1 MRKLLFV
8 VFLALSLISVARPV
22 RADSFFHL
30 PCDPDAGL
38 SIGGGIFR
46 GRTHASGVGDIT
58 FERLMLGMPRLELT
72 ILENCGRND
81 LDRPKVTRWWLGRVN
96 VFGSIVPEMA
106 HLSLDNKRS
115 YETASKNTLAKA
127 SIDGGLSYSYNFGAR
142 ASLVDA
148 THFHVEAYYEQT
160 GTFGWN
166 EAKAESVIARVNGF
180 ELDVTSLV
188 QEHAHVVY
196 RFTSRSYGL
205 TIGVPINKSNTT
217 SRRRVTPFVTFGR
230 MQIEAD
236 VEARVNPDFTSTLRT
251 LGVDP
256 DDVAKRRGVSK
267 SSWSG
272 NGGARLDL
280 NRNLSFEASLAYG
293 KTESTAIYVGMLT
306 MTMRFGLPSLKDLG
320 KTGLPLSTLPF

>member
-38 SIGGGIFR
+38 SISGGVFR
-46 GRTHASGVGDIT
+46 GRTHASGVGNIT
-58 FERLMLGMPRLELT
+58 FQRLMIGMPRLELT

-81 LDRPKVTRWWLGRVN
+81 LDRPRVTRWWLGRVN
-96 VFGSIVPEMA
+96 VFGSLVPEQA
-106 HLSLDNKRS
+106 HLTLDNRKGS
-115 YETASKNTLAKA
+115 TGNKNTLAQA
-127 SIDGGLSYSYNFGAR
+127 SIDGGLSYSYNLGAR

-166 EAKAESVIARVNGF
+166 EAEPESVIAKVNGF

-188 QEHAHVVY
+188 QEHARVVY

-236 VEARVNPDFTSTLRT
+236 VEARVNPDFVSTLRT

-306 MTMRFGLPSLKDLG
+306 MTLRFGLPSLRDLG
-320 KTGLPLSTLPF
+320 RTTLPPFTTPF